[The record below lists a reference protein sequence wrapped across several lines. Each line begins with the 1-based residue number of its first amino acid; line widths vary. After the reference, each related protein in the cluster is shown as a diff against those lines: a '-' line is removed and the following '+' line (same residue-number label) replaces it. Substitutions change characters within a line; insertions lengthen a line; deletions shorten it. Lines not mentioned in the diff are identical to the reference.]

1 VLGDRPPGSTARGQ
15 QQSSTSTGAGVAQNK
30 FFSTG
35 KIRQV
40 STCGRGPSSAGQGQ
54 SVQVQASPQRHPG
67 SCTFSCHAADAKTHQ
82 RALPAQDSLRLRLTW
97 SPNKNL
103 FLVLLVAIKIDHS
116 FVCFFKPSPSTNGAA
131 AVVGLEQPTSPVGGK
146 RKCYKYTDGR
156 KK

>member
-1 VLGDRPPGSTARGQ
+1 MYTRAYAMVRIPVPLLVRAPVLGDRPPGSTARGQ

-40 STCGRGPSSAGQGQ
+40 STCGRDLGRPGP
-54 SVQVQASPQRHPG
+54 VQVQASPQRHPG
-67 SCTFSCHAADAKTHQ
+67 SCTFWCHAADAKAHQ

-103 FLVLLVAIKIDHS
+103 FPVLLVAIKIDHS
-116 FVCFFKPSPSTNGAA
+116 FVCFFKPSPSTNGA
-131 AVVGLEQPTSPVGGK
+131 VVSL
-146 RKCYKYTDGR
+146 
-156 KK
+156 